1 MVSQIRKVFLVLGEK
16 RQKAEDILKKDD
28 VVGRQTIIIRMCSS
42 LGFKDD
48 GFFIIVEGPDSV
60 IKKAKELLGDL
71 VVEFKDEDAVLKKY
85 DELEEKATHG
95 LGFIMGE

>member
-1 MVSQIRKVFLVLGEK
+1 MTGDK

-28 VVGRQTIIIRMCSS
+28 IIGRQTIIIRMCSS

-48 GFFIIVEGPDSV
+48 GFFVIVEGPDSAV
-60 IKKAKELLGDL
+60 ERAKMLLGDL
-71 VVEFKDEDAVLKKY
+71 VAEYKDGEVVLKKY

-95 LGFIMGE
+95 FGFIMGD